1 MSEKKKTNNELII
14 KNIKK
19 GILLIII
26 GALIVTLF
34 NLEYIFAKS
43 NLNKI
48 LDSKISDDVHVPEGV
63 LRITSEYNGDIESYK
78 VILKSLADVAENV
91 IPKYYEVSVDKSD
104 EEIKTY
110 FEKHKKVILI
120 ETGIETVDEYLAFTE
135 TLKTLKSNE
144 FVIKDYYVDI
154 TTILIKYNRIEANF
168 VFEYENGQNVV
179 LNAVLNNI
187 TQKNASPVKY
197 IAPYVVNKN

>member
-1 MSEKKKTNNELII
+1 MSDKNKTNNTELII

-34 NLEYIFAKS
+34 NLEYIFAKA

-48 LDSKISDDVHVPEGV
+48 LDSKIADDIHVPEGI
-63 LRITSEYNGDIESYK
+63 LRITSEYKGDIESYK

-91 IPKYYEVSVDKSD
+91 IPKYYELSVGKTD

-110 FEKHKKVILI
+110 FEKHHKVILI
-120 ETGIETVDEYLAFTE
+120 ETGLETADEYLAFTK
-135 TLKTLKSNE
+135 TLNTLKSNE
-144 FVIKDYYVDI
+144 FVIQDYYVDI
-154 TTILIKYNRIEANF
+154 ATILIKYNRIETNI
-168 VFEYENGQNVV
+168 VFEYENGQTVV

-187 TQKNASPVKY
+187 TQNNASPIKY
-197 IAPYVVNKN
+197 TAP

>member
-1 MSEKKKTNNELII
+1 MSEKKKTNNNELII

-48 LDSKISDDVHVPEGV
+48 LDSKISDDVHVPEGI

-197 IAPYVVNKN
+197 IAP

>member
-1 MSEKKKTNNELII
+1 MSDKNKTNNTELII

-48 LDSKISDDVHVPEGV
+48 LDSKIADDVHVPEGI
-63 LRITSEYNGDIESYK
+63 LRITSEYKGDIESYK

-91 IPKYYEVSVDKSD
+91 IPKYYELSVGRSD
-104 EEIKTY
+104 DEIKTY
-110 FEKHKKVILI
+110 FEKHHKVILI
-120 ETGIETVDEYLAFTE
+120 ETGIDTVDEYLAFTK
-135 TLKTLKSNE
+135 TLNTLKSNE
-144 FVIKDYYVDI
+144 FVIQDYYVDI

-168 VFEYENGQNVV
+168 VFEYENGQTVV

-187 TQKNASPVKY
+187 TQKNASPIKY
-197 IAPYVVNKN
+197 TAP

>member
-1 MSEKKKTNNELII
+1 MSENKKTNNNELII

-78 VILKSLADVAENV
+78 VILKSLEDVAENV
-91 IPKYYEVSVDKSD
+91 IPKYYELSVNKSD

-135 TLKTLKSNE
+135 TLKTLKSDE
-144 FVIKDYYVDI
+144 LVIQDYYVDI

-197 IAPYVVNKN
+197 IAP

>member
-1 MSEKKKTNNELII
+1 MSEKKKTNNNELII

-120 ETGIETVDEYLAFTE
+120 ETGIETVDEYLALTE

-197 IAPYVVNKN
+197 IAP

>member
-1 MSEKKKTNNELII
+1 MSEKKKTNNNELII

-197 IAPYVVNKN
+197 IAP

>member
-1 MSEKKKTNNELII
+1 MSDKNKTNNTELII

-34 NLEYIFAKS
+34 NLEYIFAKA

-48 LDSKISDDVHVPEGV
+48 LDSKIADDIHVPEGI
-63 LRITSEYNGDIESYK
+63 LRITSKYKGDIESYK

-91 IPKYYEVSVDKSD
+91 IPKYYELSVGKTD

-110 FEKHKKVILI
+110 FEKHHKVILI
-120 ETGIETVDEYLAFTE
+120 ETGLETADEYLAFTK
-135 TLKTLKSNE
+135 TLNTLKSNE
-144 FVIKDYYVDI
+144 FVIQDYYVDI
-154 TTILIKYNRIEANF
+154 ATILIKYNRIETNI
-168 VFEYENGQNVV
+168 VFEYENGQTVV

-187 TQKNASPVKY
+187 TQNNASPIKY
-197 IAPYVVNKN
+197 TAP

>member
-1 MSEKKKTNNELII
+1 MSENKKTNNNELII

-34 NLEYIFAKS
+34 NLEYIFAKL
-43 NLNKI
+43 NLNNI
-48 LDSKISDDVHVPEGV
+48 LDSNISDDIHVPEGI

-91 IPKYYEVSVDKSD
+91 IPKYYELSVDKSD
-104 EEIKTY
+104 EEIKKY
-110 FEKHKKVILI
+110 FEKHHKVILI

-135 TLKTLKSNE
+135 TLKSLKSNE
-144 FVIKDYYVDI
+144 FVIQDYYVDI
-154 TTILIKYNRIEANF
+154 TTILIKYNRIEAKF
-168 VFEYENGQNVV
+168 VFEYENGQSIV
-179 LNAVLNNI
+179 LNARLNNI
-187 TQKNASPVKY
+187 TQKNASPIKY
-197 IAPYVVNKN
+197 TAP

>member
-48 LDSKISDDVHVPEGV
+48 LDSKISDDVHVPEGI

-197 IAPYVVNKN
+197 IAP

>member
-110 FEKHKKVILI
+110 FEKHKKVILM
-120 ETGIETVDEYLAFTE
+120 ETGIETVEEYLAFTE
-135 TLKTLKSNE
+135 TLKTLKSDE
-144 FVIKDYYVDI
+144 LVIQDYYVDI
-154 TTILIKYNRIEANF
+154 TTILIKYNRIEAKF
-168 VFEYENGQNVV
+168 VFEYENGQSVV
-179 LNAVLNNI
+179 LNARLNNI

-197 IAPYVVNKN
+197 IAP

>member
-34 NLEYIFAKS
+34 NLEYIFAKL

-78 VILKSLADVAENV
+78 VILKSLEDVAENV
-91 IPKYYEVSVDKSD
+91 IPKYYELSVNKSD

-110 FEKHKKVILI
+110 FEKHKKVILM
-120 ETGIETVDEYLAFTE
+120 ETGIETVEEYLAFTE
-135 TLKTLKSNE
+135 TLKTLKSDE
-144 FVIKDYYVDI
+144 LVIQDYYVDI
-154 TTILIKYNRIEANF
+154 TTILIKYNRIEAKF
-168 VFEYENGQNVV
+168 VFEYENGQSVV
-179 LNAVLNNI
+179 LNARLNNI
-187 TQKNASPVKY
+187 TQKNASPIKY
-197 IAPYVVNKN
+197 TAP

>member
-1 MSEKKKTNNELII
+1 MSEKKKTNYELII

-104 EEIKTY
+104 EEKKTY

-197 IAPYVVNKN
+197 IAP

>member
-197 IAPYVVNKN
+197 IAP

>member
-14 KNIKK
+14 KIIKK

-91 IPKYYEVSVDKSD
+91 IPKYYELSVNKSD

-197 IAPYVVNKN
+197 IAP